1 VEIPDQ
7 ILGMC
12 KLGHFSASSQHAENL
27 PGPFR
32 NDHVKFS
39 MQTDEMT
46 YLVTPLQFSFLCSID
61 FLKAICGAPEK
72 STKGI
77 QWTLVPKWNN

>member
-1 VEIPDQ
+1 MEIPDQ

-46 YLVTPLQFSFLCSID
+46 YLVTPLQYSFLCSID